1 MLGLLSGTWQ
11 LLVKFRGYNA
21 EAYLGPRQTSM
32 IKLFGKNVNPLSAN
46 AALIIETNW
55 FAQ

>member
-32 IKLFGKNVNPLSAN
+32 IFGKKVNPLSAN
-46 AALIIETNW
+46 AVLI
-55 FAQ
+55 